1 MINTDL
7 NLRKLK
13 YQFLKDGIVTIEN
26 WLDPVYAE
34 ELWEHLNTMPN
45 DWWGVSARPDLNDN
59 MQIIKWNDENT
70 KVIENHEQLARD
82 AFEKGLF
89 SYIFRRTYEDHYA
102 ECYCAECKFTK
113 DVLSKEV
120 VNFLAF
126 ITDYKVT
133 QINELFASYYA
144 GGDFLSPHSDG
155 PNGVL
160 GFVYNLSKNWRPEWG
175 GNLHFQNMQ
184 DDRIIDRVNVPRFN
198 TLTMFD
204 IATTQGHTHF
214 VSEVVKNVPEKRF
227 AMAGWWGQSDENKD
241 TLQL

>member
-1 MINTDL
+1 MINPDL

-13 YQFLKDGIVTIEN
+13 YQFLKEGIVTIEN
-26 WLDPVYAE
+26 WLEPEYAE
-34 ELWEHLNTMPN
+34 SLWNHLNYMPN
-45 DWWGVSARPDLNDN
+45 DWWGVSARPNEIGE
-59 MQIIKWNDENT
+59 MQIITWNEENAT
-70 KVIENHEQLARD
+70 EIAEIEQMARD
-82 AFEKGLF
+82 AFQNYFF
-89 SYIFRRTYEDHYA
+89 SYIFRRTSGNHFQTCD
-102 ECYCAECKFTK
+102 CLECKFRL
-113 DVLSKEV
+113 DVLSEEV
-120 VNFLAF
+120 VNFLHY

-144 GGDFLSPHSDG
+144 PGDFLSPHSDG

-184 DDRIIDRVNVPRFN
+184 DERIIDRVNVPRFN

-214 VSEVVKNVPEKRF
+214 VSEVVGNAPEKRL